1 MRILRVRGDLSSAC
15 ACGGGCR
22 ISIDL
27 SCGEDAEMLQAT
39 DCIQKSTTISKRAT
53 QQFSLQFADS
63 EEKMMKILESR
74 AKWEAISL
82 ALACHAQRGMMAG
95 SAVLD
100 VVENVVRH
108 QNLPV
113 KVLHLLPDFRKSG
126 LACCLDVDYP
136 TSNERAVAITVLS
149 DRSSHWIISSSVK
162 MQGERGHGLASAGF
176 EQGLDPTLSRRPW

>member
-1 MRILRVRGDLSSAC
+1 
-15 ACGGGCR
+15 
-22 ISIDL
+22 
-27 SCGEDAEMLQAT
+27 
-39 DCIQKSTTISKRAT
+39 
-53 QQFSLQFADS
+53 
-63 EEKMMKILESR
+63 MKILESR

-113 KVLHLLPDFRKSG
+113 KVSHLLPDFRKSG

-162 MQGERGHGLASAGF
+162 TQGERGHGLATAGF
-176 EQGLDPTLSRRPW
+176 EQGLDPTLSRRPVVIKGENRSMDQVQSCLPRASFNPFDLPLYGT